1 MLPPGPPNSGTT
13 GANGTTP
20 ILLTRKPF
28 WKFNFEVNFR
38 RYSRGIFRESACTSL
53 AASKFLHKIV
63 APKHR
68 KSENGSHFSHFLLK
82 LAISK
87 DYIPI
92 SFTSS
97 DDFNPIN
104 NALLI
109 LREIIGYRLQTDA
122 CEKVNFQT
130 SDREAEGGGVVV
142 RRRKIY
148 SGALTVRRRSYRG
161 RTPICN

>member
-1 MLPPGPPNSGTT
+1 M
-13 GANGTTP
+13 
-20 ILLTRKPF
+20 K
-28 WKFNFEVNFR
+28 VNFR

-92 SFTSS
+92 SFTSL

-130 SDREAEGGGVVV
+130 SDREAEGGG
-142 RRRKIY
+142 RR
-148 SGALTVRRRSYRG
+148 GT
-161 RTPICN
+161 TPKNIFGGPVIQ